1 MTHPR
6 PTPRLSLSSPPHE
19 PWALVLGAS
28 SGFGAAT
35 SAALASAGCHVVG
48 VHLDRRATH
57 YLVTEAA
64 ARVHSF
70 GRQAWLY
77 NTNAADEAKRDAVL
91 DDVAARW
98 SSLDPP
104 PTFRVLFHS
113 LAFGSLLPF
122 IGSDPEDRTSL
133 RQLEM
138 TSLVMAHSL
147 VSWAQALVE
156 RRMMVEGGRIFAM
169 TSTGARSV
177 WRGYG
182 AVSAA
187 KTALEAHVRQLAV
200 ELAPSGITV
209 NALCAGVTDT
219 PALHKIPD
227 HERMKDIALRKNPH
241 GRLTRPDDVAQAVLA
256 LSQPETHWVT
266 GNVIHVDG
274 GEAIVG

>member
-1 MTHPR
+1 MT
-6 PTPRLSLSSPPHE
+6 PTSNTNGLSLSSPTHE

-35 SAALASAGCHVVG
+35 SAALASAGCHIVG

-57 YLVTEAA
+57 PLAAEAA
-64 ARVHSF
+64 ARVQSL
-70 GRQAWLY
+70 GRNAWFY
-77 NTNAADEAKRDAVL
+77 NTNAADEARRDAVL
-91 DDVAARW
+91 DDVMARW
-98 SSLDPP
+98 SARVPR

-113 LAFGSLLPF
+113 LAFGSLLPL

-147 VSWAQALVE
+147 VSWAQSLVE
-156 RRMMVEGGRIFAM
+156 RRLMEEGGRIFAM

-209 NALCAGVTDT
+209 NALCAGVTET

-241 GRLTRPDDVAQAVLA
+241 GRLTRPDDVARAVLA
-256 LSQPETHWVT
+256 LAQPETHWVT